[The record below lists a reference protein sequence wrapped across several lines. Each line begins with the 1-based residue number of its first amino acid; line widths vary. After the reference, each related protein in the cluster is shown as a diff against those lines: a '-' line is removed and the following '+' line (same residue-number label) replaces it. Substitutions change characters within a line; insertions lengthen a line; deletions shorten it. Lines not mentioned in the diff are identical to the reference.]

1 MKTKILELEEF
12 IVSLPKKVK
21 CYIENFIKQIHVAQD
36 KLKNLSETNY
46 NLGLFHMDK
55 GNISDAK
62 MRFMFVIKLKPDF
75 ALAHYHLAR
84 CYLFNLA
91 FDKARSELEASL
103 ALDGKLIAAKYRLD
117 VINKNVKLKPIPLQ
131 VIQEDYNSLSA
142 QYENYVEV
150 QQKYRAP
157 ELLSKMIA
165 KYIEESEEESEDMLA
180 LDLGCGT
187 GLVGAY
193 LKQVVAIKSLIG
205 VDISRN
211 MLLLAKELEIN
222 NNPIY
227 TEARECD
234 FNDLKIT
241 KRRYDLITACLS
253 FVFDSDLSNIF
264 IKLDDLIAKDGILG
278 VVFLKSPGPEVVFD
292 YDNGC
297 FSFSLEYLLK
307 VFKKFG
313 WAVKNQ
319 EEIKL
324 FASGSKGLVFILNK

>member
-103 ALDGKLIAAKYRLD
+103 AL
-117 VINKNVKLKPIPLQ
+117 
-131 VIQEDYNSLSA
+131 DYNSLSA